1 MTPARSG
8 VLPLH
13 ARPTRTLALA
23 AVWMAL
29 SMALAALGGGLLS
42 PTLLLAAAV
51 GLPLAF
57 VVVRWPV
64 VGGAVMLFLL
74 YTRISD
80 VGIGQHG
87 LPSIAQ
93 PYVFVLAA
101 LTFYRRTRE
110 GASRSLSAQ
119 AGLWCAVALYA
130 AVLFLSSIWAVDA
143 SAAIRQATELLKNL
157 LIAYIIAET
166 FDTPAALRMGV
177 WSLIAAGALLAGLS
191 VLQAVTHTY
200 GNTYWGLAQ
209 APIRGIT
216 VGSTDHRSAGPIGDP
231 NFYGLILV
239 AIVPLA
245 LMRLRDER
253 QGLLRLAAGLSILFL
268 VAGLVLTYSRGDILT
283 LGVALL
289 AFVVLTRVRLAHIA
303 VALVVVLPIAVT
315 FVPASYWQRLSYL
328 TTTFS
333 QSPGAVSDASLN
345 KRAAAGEVALAIF
358 GDHPF
363 LGVGADNYSEVYF
376 PYARQ
381 LNVPDAASYSHDIY
395 LQVAA
400 ETGLLGLIPYLAALF
415 LALRAAWRGRRA
427 ARRARDSL
435 WESLSTSCLL
445 ALITYLFGLAFLPGA
460 YPRYLWLLV
469 GLATAAAACA
479 SRRTVPYLEPLPLTD
494 DQEHVG
500 SRTPAP
506 RPFTVVG
513 GDARAPRGARSVS
526 LGGQILRGGILSYGS
541 FLVSRALVFLS
552 TLVLARLLAPK
563 DFGLV
568 GLALLI
574 VGFLDV
580 AKNLGVTS
588 ALIFRQDIADED
600 ADEVF
605 VLNLLS
611 GLVFFG
617 LCWVLSP
624 LAAAFFYDGRVTALT
639 RVLGFSFVL
648 SGLGGVHLAILQRQ
662 MNFLRRLMPDLLQ
675 SLLKGVV
682 SISLALAGVGYWSLV
697 WGQLAGIAV
706 STLAAWALWPWIP
719 ALTLRWRSARGLLAY
734 GLHITAIDLLGV
746 TVGNIDYVIVGRLLG
761 KTPLGLYT
769 MAYTI
774 PQMLTLSLSI
784 ALSRV
789 LFPAYARVK
798 GDPEKLRQGYL
809 SVLRY
814 STLALVPVGLGLFA
828 VAPALVHTL
837 YNKQWWP
844 AVPALQALAIY
855 ASIFAIGWNAGDI
868 WKATGRP
875 DIVWKLTIGQA
886 VVLAPAL
893 LLGAHLG
900 GFVGVA
906 VMQIAVVMPYS
917 LVRFWLTRRAIGL
930 RFSAIA
936 AALRVPLMA
945 GLCMLVVCLGL
956 GWVVGARLAP
966 PVVLVAQ
973 VALGGGVYALVV
985 HAMDPEIRRQVMA
998 QLGRRRVPMT
1008 ISVPVSVPA
1017 EQVPAAVAAVGRQ
1030 DDSSA
1035 L

>member
-8 VLPLH
+8 ALPLQSG
-13 ARPTRTLALA
+13 PTRAILLAG
-23 AVWMAL
+23 VWLAL
-29 SMALAALGGGLLS
+29 SMALGALGGGLV
-42 PTLLLAAAV
+42 PPALLLAAAA

-57 VVVRWPV
+57 AVVRWPV

-80 VGIGQHG
+80 VGIDQHG

-110 GASRSLSAQ
+110 GASRSLSAH
-119 AGLWCAVALYA
+119 AGLWSAVALYA

-143 SAAIRQATELLKNL
+143 PAAIKAGTELLKNM

-166 FDTPAALRMGV
+166 FDTPAALRIGV
-177 WSLIAAGALLAGLS
+177 WSLIGGGALLGGLS
-191 VLQAVTHTY
+191 VVQAVTHTY
-200 GNTYWGLAQ
+200 SNTYWGLAQ

-216 VGSTDHRSAGPIGDP
+216 VRATDHRSAGPIGDP
-231 NFYGLILV
+231 NFYGLILA

-253 QGLLRLAAGLSILFL
+253 QGLLRLAAGLSVLLL

-289 AFVVLTRVRLAHIA
+289 AFAVLTRVRVRHMAIALA
-303 VALVVVLPIAVT
+303 VAVPIAVT
-315 FVPASYWQRLSYL
+315 FVPGSYWQRLSYL
-328 TTTFS
+328 TATLS

-363 LGVGADNYSEVYF
+363 LGVGADNYSAVYF

-400 ETGLLGLIPYLAALF
+400 ETGLLGLVPYLAALF

-427 ARRARDSL
+427 ARRARDPL
-435 WESLSTSCLL
+435 RESLSTSCLL

-469 GLATAAAACA
+469 GLAMAAATCV
-479 SRRTVPYLEPLPLTD
+479 SRRPLPYLEPLPRPHETSLAGD
-494 DQEHVG
+494 RSLPRRPVAIAG
-500 SRTPAP
+500 GASPAP
-506 RPFTVVG
+506 R
-513 GDARAPRGARSVS
+513 AARSMG

-541 FLVSRALVFLS
+541 FLASRALVFLS
-552 TLVLARLLAPK
+552 TLVLARLLAPN

-574 VGFLDV
+574 VSFLDV

-611 GLVFFG
+611 GLAFFG

-624 LAAAFFYDGRVTALT
+624 LAATFFHDGRVTALT
-639 RVLGFSFVL
+639 RALGFSFVL

-662 MNFLRRLMPDLLQ
+662 MSFLRRLMPDLLQ
-675 SLLKGVV
+675 SLFKGVV
-682 SISLALAGVGYWSLV
+682 SIGLALAGVGYWSLV

-719 ALTLRWRSARGLLAY
+719 ALTLRWKSARGLLAY

-746 TVGNIDYVIVGRLLG
+746 TVGNIDYVIVGRMLG

-789 LFPAYARVK
+789 LFPAYARVQ

-814 STLALVPVGLGLFA
+814 SALALVPVGLGIYA
-828 VAPALVHTL
+828 VAPAFVHTL
-837 YNKQWWP
+837 YTPKWWP

-855 ASIFAIGWNAGDI
+855 ATIFAVGWNAGDI

-875 DIVWKLTIGQA
+875 DIVWKLAIAQA
-886 VVLAPAL
+886 LVLAPAL
-893 LLGAHLG
+893 LLAAHLN

-906 VMQIAVVMPYS
+906 MMQIAVVVPYS

-930 RFSAIA
+930 RFGAIA
-936 AALRVPLMA
+936 AVLRVPLIA
-945 GLCMLVVCLGL
+945 GLAMLAVCLWL
-956 GWVVGARLAP
+956 GWAGGARLAP
-966 PVVLVAQ
+966 PVLLAAQ
-973 VALGGGVYALVV
+973 VALGGLVYALVV
-985 HAMDPEIRRQVMA
+985 QAIDPEIRRQVGA
-998 QLGRRRVPMT
+998 RLGRRREPVALSLPM
-1008 ISVPVSVPA
+1008 A
-1017 EQVPAAVAAVGRQ
+1017 VPAAEGPTAIVSVGGR
-1030 DDSSA
+1030 DDFPSA
-1035 L
+1035 

>member
-8 VLPLH
+8 ALPLQSGP
-13 ARPTRTLALA
+13 ARAILLAG
-23 AVWMAL
+23 VWLAL
-29 SMALAALGGGLLS
+29 SMALGALVGGIFS

-57 VVVRWPV
+57 AVVRWPV

-110 GASRSLSAQ
+110 GASRSLSAH
-119 AGLWCAVALYA
+119 AGLWSAVALYA

-143 SAAIRQATELLKNL
+143 PAAIKQATDLLKNM

-166 FDTPAALRMGV
+166 FDTPAALRIGV
-177 WSLIAAGALLAGLS
+177 WSLIVAGTLLAGLS
-191 VLQAVTHTY
+191 VFQAATHTY

-209 APIRGIT
+209 APVGGIT
-216 VGSTDHRSAGPIGDP
+216 VGSSDHRSAGPIGDP

-245 LMRLRDER
+245 LMRLRNER
-253 QGLLRLAAGLSILFL
+253 RGLLRLAAGVSVLLM
-268 VAGLVLTYSRGDILT
+268 VMGLVLTYSRGDILT
-283 LGVALL
+283 LGVGLV
-289 AFVVLTRVRLAHIA
+289 AFAVLTRVRLTHIA
-303 VALVVVLPIAVT
+303 MTLIVAVPLAMA
-315 FVPASYWQRLSYL
+315 FVPSSYWQRLSYL
-328 TTTFS
+328 AAVTS
-333 QSPGAVSDASLN
+333 QTPGVQSDASLH

-358 GDHPF
+358 ADHPF
-363 LGVGADNYSEVYF
+363 LGVGASNYSAVYF

-400 ETGLLGLIPYLAALF
+400 ETGLLGLVPYLAALF

-427 ARRARDSL
+427 ARRARDPL

-445 ALITYLFGLAFLPGA
+445 ALITYLFGVAFLPGT

-469 GLATAAAACA
+469 GLAMAAATCV
-479 SRRTVPYLEPLPLTD
+479 SRRPLQYLESLPSDGSVVGRRSPVGRTLTFV
-494 DQEHVG
+494 EG
-500 SRTPAP
+500 ALPAP
-506 RPFTVVG
+506 RAAQGT
-513 GDARAPRGARSVS
+513 S

-541 FLVSRALVFLS
+541 FLASKVLVFLS
-552 TLVLARLLAPK
+552 TLVLAHLLAPN

-568 GLALLI
+568 GLAVLLI
-574 VGFLDV
+574 SFLDV
-580 AKNLGVTS
+580 LKNLGVTS

-611 GLVFFG
+611 GLAFFG
-617 LCWVLSP
+617 VCWVLSP
-624 LAAAFFYDGRVTALT
+624 LAAAFFHDGRVTTLT
-639 RVLGFSFVL
+639 RALGFSFVL

-662 MNFLRRLMPDLLQ
+662 MSFVRRLMPDLLQ
-675 SLLKGVV
+675 SLFKGVV
-682 SISLALAGVGYWSLV
+682 SIGLALSGTGYWSLV

-719 ALTLRWRSARGLLAY
+719 ALTLRWKSARGLLAY

-746 TVGNIDYVIVGRLLG
+746 TVGNIDYVIVGRMLG

-789 LFPAYARVK
+789 LFPAYARVQ

-809 SVLRY
+809 AVLRY
-814 STLALVPVGLGLFA
+814 SALALVPVGLGLYA
-828 VAPALVHTL
+828 VAPAFVHTL
-837 YNKQWWP
+837 YTPKWWP

-855 ASIFAIGWNAGDI
+855 ATIFATGWNAGDI

-875 DIVWKLTIGQA
+875 DIVWKLAIPQA
-886 VVLAPAL
+886 LVLAPAL
-893 LLGAHLG
+893 LLGAHLN

-906 VMQIAVVMPYS
+906 MMQIAVVVPYS

-930 RFSAIA
+930 RFGAIA
-936 AALRVPLMA
+936 AVLRVPLIA
-945 GLCMLVVCLGL
+945 GLAMLAVCLGL
-956 GWVVGARLAP
+956 GWAGGARLAP
-966 PVVLVAQ
+966 PVLLAAQ
-973 VALGGGVYALVV
+973 VALGGLVYALVV
-985 HAMDPEIRRQVMA
+985 QAIDPEIRRQVGA
-998 QLGRRRVPMT
+998 RLGRRREPVALSLPM
-1008 ISVPVSVPA
+1008 A
-1017 EQVPAAVAAVGRQ
+1017 VPAAEGPTAIVSVGGR
-1030 DDSSA
+1030 DDFPSA
-1035 L
+1035 